1 MTKSDIINEIVK
13 ETGIDKITVQKIV
26 ENLMGTVKESLAKDK
41 NVYLRGFGS
50 FIVRK
55 RAQKTARNIAKNST
69 IIVPEHYAT
78 SFKPAKSFINKVK
91 KSIDAKGPRAR
102 LK

>member
-41 NVYLRGFGS
+41 NVY
-50 FIVRK
+50 
-55 RAQKTARNIAKNST
+55 
-69 IIVPEHYAT
+69 
-78 SFKPAKSFINKVK
+78 
-91 KSIDAKGPRAR
+91 
-102 LK
+102 